1 MTTKQQPQFKVG
13 ARVVFSGMKA
23 ESVGT
28 VVEVP
33 KTLRSGY
40 SVLIDGDRKP
50 LIGIDEADL
59 RLYEPEKSR

>member
-13 ARVVFSGMKA
+13 DRVVHSGMKA

-33 KTLRSGY
+33 KILRSGY

-50 LIGIDEADL
+50 LIGVDEEDL
-59 RLYEPEKSR
+59 RLYEREKSR

>member
-1 MTTKQQPQFKVG
+1 MTMKQQPQFTVG
-13 ARVVFSGMKA
+13 ARVVFRGMKA

-33 KTLRSGY
+33 EILRSGY
-40 SVLIDGDRKP
+40 SVLLDGDRKP
-50 LIGIDEADL
+50 LIGVDEEDL